1 MFSEYTKIS
10 TGETSH
16 ITYAERKAA
25 DVNSDNRVN
34 ASDASLM
41 LAYYAY
47 VSTGGTRTLKD
58 LMKKE
63 EK

>member
-1 MFSEYTKIS
+1 MLSEYTKIS
-10 TGETSH
+10 TGETSR

-47 VSTGGTRTLKD
+47 VSTGGTHTLEE
-58 LMKKE
+58 LMKKK